1 MNLAIVSNPRRRKRR
16 HSAKRRARRAAPRR
30 RRHRAAAVP
39 RRRRRH
45 ASRVLRIKRNPSRR
59 RRGGGGMFGRQGG
72 QAMTSLLL
80 PGFMGAAGAIGFD
93 YAYNKVSGYLP
104 ASLQGNYYVQA
115 GIKLLAAVGIA
126 KFGKKVVSP
135 STANAIAAGI
145 AVVTLYDVAQIALGT
160 MLTPAAPAPAAAGT
174 SGRVAMSGRVA
185 LGYTGTGMSVN
196 ADNLPRSALS
206 GATEMDSYGYG
217 YQY

>member
-16 HSAKRRARRAAPRR
+16 HSKRRARRAAPRR
-30 RRHRAAAVP
+30 RRHHAAAP

-45 ASRVLRIKRNPSRR
+45 ASRVLRLRRNPSRR
-59 RRGGGGMFGRQGG
+59 RRGSAGLFGRQGG
-72 QAMTSLLL
+72 QSMTGLLV
-80 PGFMGAAGAIGFD
+80 PGFLGAAGAIGFD

-135 STANAIAAGI
+135 STANAVAAGI

-160 MLTPAAPAPAAAGT
+160 MLTPAAPAAAAPAGT
-174 SGRVAMSGRVA
+174 SGRVGVGGRVA
-185 LGYTGTGMSVN
+185 LGYVGTGTSVG
-196 ADNLPRSALS
+196 ADQLPGGAFS
-206 GATEMDSYGYG
+206 GTNYGYEYDG
-217 YQY
+217 